1 MLDVRRSVLRV
12 VVKRIAFLLLT
23 GSHVHGA
30 EVEGASPL
38 LLTHTNIVNVN
49 TGKIA
54 SDQSVLIREGKIVS
68 VMPSMD
74 SKGKSDDIVLDIQG
88 RFLIPG
94 LWDMHVHDDTASHTE
109 QIYFPL
115 FIANGVTGIRDMFS
129 QCADPCPTPELF
141 PDLRAIRRRVE
152 DRILLGPHIII
163 SSPLLD
169 GPKSAWPGAAHIA
182 TPKDATRAVDTAAQ
196 KGADFIK
203 VYNGLPRNAY
213 FVVAA
218 ESKKLG
224 IPFAG
229 HVPYSVTLVEAS
241 DAGQRSVE
249 HLMGMEQACTTA
261 SACEKVAIHLS
272 QNGTWQT
279 PTLVVSRFFACPQI
293 VANRNDPRLTY
304 IWSEQKKSWDQTP
317 PADAAAST
325 CEANYQR
332 LESFVRTLHAAHAKF
347 LVGTDLGNPY
357 IFPGFSVHD
366 EMALLVNAGLT
377 PLEAL
382 QAATINPARYL
393 DGEATAGTVA
403 PGRSADLVVLDEN
416 PLADIRNISRIN
428 SVVVRG
434 QLFDRAALDKMLEGA
449 RAAALQ

>member
-1 MLDVRRSVLRV
+1 MNDVLRTVFRV
-12 VVKRIAFLLLT
+12 VVTRIAFLLLA
-23 GSHVHGA
+23 GAPVHA
-30 EVEGASPL
+30 ASPL
-38 LLTHTNIVNVN
+38 LLTHANVVDVT
-49 TGKIA
+49 TGKIE
-54 SDQSVLIREGKIVS
+54 SDQSVLIRDGKIVA
-68 VMPSMD
+68 VMPSVD
-74 SKGKSDDIVLDIQG
+74 SKSESDDSVVDVRG

-94 LWDMHVHDDTASHTE
+94 LWDMHVHDDTASHTQ

-141 PDLRAIRRRVE
+141 PDLRAISRQVE
-152 DRILLGPHIII
+152 GRILLGPHIII

-169 GPKSAWPGAAHIA
+169 GPKPAWPGAAPIA
-182 TPKDATRAVDTAAQ
+182 TPQDAIRAVDTAAQ

-203 VYNGLPRNAY
+203 VYNGLSRNAY
-213 FVVAA
+213 FAVAA
-218 ESKKLG
+218 ESKKRG

-249 HLMGMEQACTTA
+249 HLMGMKQACTTP
-261 SACEKVAIHLS
+261 SECEKVALHLS
-272 QNGTWQT
+272 HNGTWQT
-279 PTLVVSRFFACPQI
+279 PTLVISRFFACPQT
-293 VANRNDPRLTY
+293 VANDDDPRLAY
-304 IWSEQKKSWDQTP
+304 VWSVQRKAWDQAS
-317 PADAAAST
+317 PADATAST
-325 CEANYQR
+325 CAAKYAR
-332 LESFVRTLHAAHAKF
+332 LEMFVRTLHAAGAKF

-393 DGEATAGTVA
+393 DRELTAGTVA
-403 PGRSADLVVLDEN
+403 ASRSADLVVLDEN

-428 SVVVRG
+428 SVILRG
-434 QLFDRAALDKMLEGA
+434 QFFNRAALDKMLAGA